1 MSGDKWPEIEPPE
14 ELVLSPWG
22 RGRVITVS
30 HQETSPPPPIVD
42 IVVVNYK
49 TPDLLTDFRR
59 SVAAHTESYYTTLT
73 VVDVCPDNIYD
84 PVEPLGNFFYL
95 ALKENLGY
103 AQACNIGA
111 QIGFG
116 DVLLL
121 ANADTLLSDGLLEC
135 AEQLMAHDDW
145 GVLGPR
151 QVNEHGLITAGG
163 IFGTE
168 QSIGQRGWNE
178 TDMGQYS
185 DVREDAKTVSGSLYF
200 IKRTLWDELTQCPLY
215 QEAEPGAV
223 GAFLHTP
230 HYYEETFCSYHA
242 RAHGKKCVYYG
253 PVQMTHLWHRA
264 SVHGGWADQQ
274 FQPSLEMYR
283 RACEI
288 HGIEH
293 E

>member
-1 MSGDKWPEIEPPE
+1 M
-14 ELVLSPWG
+14 
-22 RGRVITVS
+22 ITVS
-30 HQETSPPPPIVD
+30 HQETSPPPPWTN

-49 TPDLLTDFRR
+49 TPDLLEDFIR
-59 SVAAHTESYYTTLT
+59 SAVKFAPSNRTTLT
-73 VVDVCPDNIYD
+73 VVDICPERHID
-84 PVEPLGNFFYL
+84 PGVDCGLLYIP
-95 ALKENLGY
+95 LKENVGY

-111 QIGFG
+111 QGQDGNGEVI
-116 DVLLL
+116 LL
-121 ANADTLLSDGLLEC
+121 ANADTLLSDGFEEC
-135 AEQLMAHDDW
+135 IDQLMTHDDW

-168 QSIGQRGWNE
+168 QSIGQRGWNDA
-178 TDMGQYS
+178 DMGQYS